1 MPRTERRAVLLMLA
15 ALTCLIM
22 LDASGK
28 WMAQRGVP
36 VAASTWSRYFGH
48 LIVVLAVFLPTR
60 GAGVLRT
67 GHPGRQA
74 LRGLLMVCITLLY
87 FQALKTMPLAQA
99 TAVFFTTPM
108 LVTLLARFFLGE
120 RPGWITWLALAG
132 GFTGVL
138 VVIRPGTDL
147 PLTGTL
153 LVLGAAA
160 ANAVY
165 QTLTR
170 AQSQADPPEVQVL
183 YAGLAGAA
191 IMTLGVPLW
200 WQHQWWVPLQLTAW
214 DWAVFAMMGVLGASG
229 HLLLSR
235 AFRLTFASR
244 LTPWSYSQL
253 LLAVL
258 IGWLVFGDMPDGVA
272 LLGMVM
278 IAASPQLTWLRREAA
293 DRPR

>member
-1 MPRTERRAVLLMLA
+1 MLA
-15 ALTCLIM
+15 ALSCLIL

-48 LIVVLAVFLPTR
+48 LVLVLLVFLPTR
-60 GAGVLRT
+60 GWGVLKT
-67 GHPGRQA
+67 SHPGRQV

-87 FQALKTMPLAQA
+87 FAALKSLPLAQA

-108 LVTLLARFFLGE
+108 LVTVLATLFLKE
-120 RPGWITWLALAG
+120 RPGWITWVALAG

-138 VVIRPGTDL
+138 IVIRPGTDL
-147 PLTGTL
+147 PLSGTL

-191 IMTLGVPLW
+191 IMTLGAPFW
-200 WQHQWWVPLQLTAW
+200 WESDWWVPLHLTPW
-214 DWAVFAMMGVLGASG
+214 DWTVFALMGVLGATG

-258 IGWLVFGDMPDGVA
+258 IGWWAFGDVPDAIA
-272 LLGMVM
+272 LMGMVL
-278 IAASPQLTWLRREAA
+278 IAVSPQLTWLRRT
-293 DRPR
+293 PP

>member
-1 MPRTERRAVLLMLA
+1 MLRADRRAVMLLLA
-15 ALTCLIM
+15 ALTCLIL

-36 VAASTWSRYFGH
+36 VAVTTWSRYFGH
-48 LIVVLAVFLPTR
+48 LVLVLLVFLPTR
-60 GAGVLRT
+60 GLAVLRT
-67 GHPGRQA
+67 GYPGRQA

-87 FQALKTMPLAQA
+87 FEALKTMPLAQA

-108 LVTLLARFFLGE
+108 LVTILASVFLKE

-132 GFTGVL
+132 GFSGVL
-138 VVIRPGTDL
+138 IVIRPGTDL

-153 LVLGAAA
+153 LVLGAAI

-191 IMTLGVPLW
+191 IMTLGAPFW
-200 WQHQWWVPLQLTAW
+200 WQPGWWVPLNLTPW
-214 DWAVFAMMGVLGASG
+214 DWTIFALLGVLGATG

-244 LTPWSYSQL
+244 LTPWSYTQL

-258 IGWLVFGDMPDGVA
+258 IGWIAFGDVPDAIGLA
-272 LLGMVM
+272 GMVL

>member
-15 ALTCLIM
+15 ALTCLIL

-36 VAASTWSRYFGH
+36 VAATTWSRYFGH

-60 GAGVLRT
+60 GVAVLRT

-87 FQALKTMPLAQA
+87 FEALKTMPLAQA

-120 RPGWITWLALAG
+120 RPGWVTWLALAG

-160 ANAVY
+160 ANAIY

-183 YAGLAGAA
+183 YAGLVGAT
-191 IMTLGVPLW
+191 IMTLGLPFW
-200 WQHQWWVPLQLTAW
+200 WQDQWWVPLDLTAW
-214 DWAVFAMMGVLGASG
+214 DWAVFAMLGVLGASG

-272 LLGMVM
+272 LIGMVM
-278 IAASPQLTWLRREAA
+278 IAASPQLTWLRREPA

>member
-1 MPRTERRAVLLMLA
+1 MPRAERQAVLLMLA
-15 ALTCLIM
+15 ALSCLIL

-36 VAASTWSRYFGH
+36 VAVSTWSRYFGH
-48 LIVVLAVFLPTR
+48 LVLVLAVFLPTR
-60 GAGVLRT
+60 GLAVLRT
-67 GHPGRQA
+67 AHPVRQV
-74 LRGLLMVCITLLY
+74 LRGMLMVCITLFY
-87 FQALKTMPLAQA
+87 FAALKSLPLAQA
-99 TAVFFTTPM
+99 TAIFFTTPM
-108 LVTLLARFFLGE
+108 LVTVLATIFLKE
-120 RPGWITWLALAG
+120 RPGWITWVALGG

-138 VVIRPGTDL
+138 IVIRPGTDL

-191 IMTLGVPLW
+191 LMTLGAPFW
-200 WQHQWWVPLQLTAW
+200 WQPDWWVPLNLSRL
-214 DWAVFAMMGVLGASG
+214 DWTVLGLMGLLGATG

-258 IGWLVFGDMPDGVA
+258 IGWLAFGDLPDTVA
-272 LLGMVM
+272 LMGMVL
-278 IAASPQLTWLRREAA
+278 IAVSPQLTWLRRPQA
-293 DRPR
+293 

>member
-1 MPRTERRAVLLMLA
+1 MLA
-15 ALTCLIM
+15 ALSCLIL

-48 LIVVLAVFLPTR
+48 LVLVLAVFLPTR
-60 GAGVLRT
+60 GLAVLRT
-67 GHPGRQA
+67 SHPGRQA

-87 FQALKTMPLAQA
+87 FAALKTMPLAQA

-108 LVTLLARFFLGE
+108 LVTILATFFLKE
-120 RPGWITWLALAG
+120 RPGWVTWFALAG
-132 GFTGVL
+132 GFAGVL
-138 VVIRPGTDL
+138 IVIRPGTNL

-191 IMTLGVPLW
+191 IMTLGAPLW
-200 WQHQWWVPLQLTAW
+200 WQPDWWVPLQLTVW
-214 DWAVFAMMGVLGASG
+214 DWAVFGLMGVLGATG

-253 LLAVL
+253 LLAVF
-258 IGWLVFGDMPDGVA
+258 IGWAVFGDVPDGIA
-272 LLGMVM
+272 LVGMAL
-278 IAASPQLTWLRREAA
+278 IALSPQLTWLRRA
-293 DRPR
+293 PS

>member
-1 MPRTERRAVLLMLA
+1 MLA
-15 ALTCLIM
+15 ALTCLIL

-48 LIVVLAVFLPTR
+48 LVLVLLVFLPTR
-60 GAGVLRT
+60 GLAVLRT
-67 GHPGRQA
+67 SHPGRQA

-87 FQALKTMPLAQA
+87 FAALKSLPLAQA

-108 LVTLLARFFLGE
+108 LVTILATIFLKE
-120 RPGWITWLALAG
+120 RPGWITWVALAG

-138 VVIRPGTDL
+138 IVIRPGTDL
-147 PLTGTL
+147 PLMGTL

-170 AQSQADPPEVQVL
+170 AQSQADPPEVQVM

-191 IMTLGVPLW
+191 IMTLGAPFWWEPGWWRPLN
-200 WQHQWWVPLQLTAW
+200 LSSW
-214 DWAVFAMMGVLGASG
+214 DWTVFGLMGVLGATG

-258 IGWLVFGDMPDGVA
+258 IGWLAFGDVPDAIA
-272 LLGMVM
+272 LVGMAL
-278 IAASPQLTWLRREAA
+278 IAASPQLTWLRRT
-293 DRPR
+293 PS

>member
-1 MPRTERRAVLLMLA
+1 MLA
-15 ALTCLIM
+15 ALSCLIL

-36 VAASTWSRYFGH
+36 VAVSTWSRYFGH
-48 LIVVLAVFLPTR
+48 LVLVLAVFLPTR
-60 GAGVLRT
+60 GLAVLRT
-67 GHPGRQA
+67 AHPVRQV
-74 LRGLLMVCITLLY
+74 LRGMLMVCITLFY
-87 FQALKTMPLAQA
+87 FAALKSLPLAQA
-99 TAVFFTTPM
+99 TAIFFTTPM
-108 LVTLLARFFLGE
+108 LVTVLATIFLKE
-120 RPGWITWLALAG
+120 RPGWITWVALGG

-138 VVIRPGTDL
+138 IVIRPGTDL

-191 IMTLGVPLW
+191 LMTLGAPFW
-200 WQHQWWVPLQLTAW
+200 WQPDWWVPLNLSRL
-214 DWAVFAMMGVLGASG
+214 DWTVLGLMGLLGATG

-258 IGWLVFGDMPDGVA
+258 IGWLAFGDLPDTVA
-272 LLGMVM
+272 LMGMVL
-278 IAASPQLTWLRREAA
+278 IAVSPQLTWLRRPQA
-293 DRPR
+293 

>member
-1 MPRTERRAVLLMLA
+1 MLA
-15 ALTCLIM
+15 ALTCLIL

-28 WMAQRGVP
+28 WMAQCGVP
-36 VAASTWSRYFGH
+36 VAATTWSRYFGH

-60 GAGVLRT
+60 GIAVLRT

-87 FQALKTMPLAQA
+87 FEALKTMPLAQA

-120 RPGWITWLALAG
+120 RPGWVTWLALAG

-160 ANAVY
+160 ANAIY

-183 YAGLAGAA
+183 YAGLAGAT
-191 IMTLGVPLW
+191 IMTLGLPFW
-200 WQHQWWVPLQLTAW
+200 WQDQWWVPLDLTAW
-214 DWAVFAMMGVLGASG
+214 DWAVFAMLGVLGASG

-272 LLGMVM
+272 LIGMVM
-278 IAASPQLTWLRREAA
+278 IAASPQLTWLRREPA